1 MLELVWN
8 SSRSGGR
15 LYFIYSDSDSDS
27 IYSEFIQQTVLCLWG
42 ADLDEGELTTF
53 IFNFLY
59 GFRPLYFEITKFD
72 IYFSFI
78 FYA

>member
-1 MLELVWN
+1 MPM
-8 SSRSGGR
+8 
-15 LYFIYSDSDSDS
+15 
-27 IYSEFIQQTVLCLWG
+27 G
-42 ADLDEGELTTF
+42 ADLEEGELTTF